1 MYRRE
6 HFGVDSIQRL
16 PELLPDDANQIALV
30 TGQDSF
36 EASGAKD
43 AIEDALPSGFKR
55 IIAPSPNPNLRLLKG
70 PLKSIEDDSPDML
83 IAVGGGS
90 VIDSAK
96 ALSTLPFQGAD
107 PVAYVAGSRS
117 PEVLGIPL
125 IAIPTTAGT
134 GSETTH
140 FATIY
145 HDHEKFSVVGRHIYP
160 TGALVDP
167 TLLTS
172 APKSVRATS
181 GADAL
186 TQAIEAYWSVNSTPA
201 SRRLAAEAIDL
212 AWNSLETEVTE
223 PTPVSRKHMAIAA
236 HLAGK
241 AIDIA
246 NTTACHSVAY
256 PMTSHFDVD
265 HGAAVALTLPSFFEY
280 NADIT
285 EDTCQDRRGVGFV
298 RSRISELTERIDATN
313 PAEAAANIRSLVSR
327 IGLPTTLTEAGID
340 EPELLIDEGFTP
352 ARMGNNPRLVTA
364 SDLRSILDDL

>member
-16 PELLPDDANQIALV
+16 PALLPEDSQQITLI

-43 AIEDALPSGFKR
+43 AIEDSLSSGFKR
-55 IIAPSPNPNLRLLKG
+55 IIAPSPNPNLRLLRG
-70 PLKSIEDDSPDML
+70 PMKSIEEDPPDVL

-96 ALSTLPFQGAD
+96 SLSTLPFQEAD
-107 PVAYVAGSRS
+107 PVEYVAGPKS
-117 PEVLGIPL
+117 PEIAGVPL
-125 IAIPTTAGT
+125 IAIPTSAGT

-145 HDHEKFSVVGRHIYP
+145 HEHEKYSVVGRHVYP

-172 APKSVRATS
+172 APKSVRAAS

-256 PMTSHFDVD
+256 PMTAHFDVQ

-298 RSRISELTERIDATN
+298 RDQISEVTALLDATD
-313 PAEAAANIRSLVSR
+313 PGDAAATLRSLWSR
-327 IGLPTTLTEAGID
+327 IGLPTTLNEAGID
-340 EPELLIDEGFTP
+340 APDRLIDEGFTP
-352 ARMGNNPRLVTA
+352 DRIGNNPRVVA
-364 SDLRSILDDL
+364 ESDLRNILDEL